1 MINDIRNSDMD
12 SSLLKVFVEVARENS
27 ITKAAS
33 KLKFAQSNVTSRI
46 KQLEKSLGFALFHRV
61 PKGVILSK
69 EGEKLYPYA
78 VEIVKK
84 VELATFSM
92 KNINNQEH
100 LIIGSTESNATTR
113 IIPFLQQLHGDFP
126 NTSLELITNTTREI
140 TKELLDYKVDIAFI
154 SGIPKSSDL
163 MILNKIDENI
173 VIVEAENANP
183 PNVFLS
189 FKKGCAYNEFGQNYL
204 KNILQED
211 FKTLEFG
218 NYEIILGCVKAGMGK
233 SILPMSIVK
242 KHKYEND
249 LKITAL
255 PKELANMPT
264 CLVCRKDNIPK
275 IEGYLKDYIF

>member
-1 MINDIRNSDMD
+1 MD

-27 ITKAAS
+27 ITKAAN
-33 KLKFAQSNVTSRI
+33 KLNFAQSNVTSRI

-113 IIPFLQQLHGDFP
+113 IVPFLVQLHSDFP
-126 NTSLELITNTTREI
+126 NMSLELITNTTREI

-154 SGIPKSSDL
+154 SGIPKNNDL
-163 MILNKIDENI
+163 IVLNKVNEDI
-173 VIVEAENANP
+173 VIVEPKIGNA

-189 FKKGCAYNEFGQNYL
+189 FKNGCAYNEFGQNYL
-204 KNILQED
+204 KNSSNED

-233 SILPMSIVK
+233 SLLPMSIVK

-275 IEGYLKDYIF
+275 IESYLKEYSFL

>member
-1 MINDIRNSDMD
+1 MD
-12 SSLLKVFVEVARENS
+12 SSLLKVFVEVAQENS
-27 ITKAAS
+27 ITKAAN
-33 KLKFAQSNVTSRI
+33 KLNFAQSNVTSRI
-46 KQLEKSLGFALFHRV
+46 KQLEKSLGFPLFHRV

-113 IIPFLQQLHGDFP
+113 IVPFLQQLHTDFP
-126 NTSLELITNTTREI
+126 NMSLELITNTTREI

-154 SGIPKSSDL
+154 SGIPKHNDL
-163 MILNKIDENI
+163 IILNKIDEEI
-173 VIVEAENANP
+173 VIVESENTKAS
-183 PNVFLS
+183 NVFLS
-189 FKKGCAYNEFGQNYL
+189 FKNGCAYNEFGQNYL
-204 KNILQED
+204 KTSSNED

-233 SILPMSIVK
+233 SLLPMSIVK

-249 LKITAL
+249 LKITTL

-275 IEGYLKDYIF
+275 IEEYLKNYSF

>member
-1 MINDIRNSDMD
+1 MD

-27 ITKAAS
+27 ITKAAN
-33 KLKFAQSNVTSRI
+33 KLNFAQSNVTSRI

-100 LIIGSTESNATTR
+100 LLIGSTESNATTR
-113 IIPFLQQLHGDFP
+113 IVPFLVQLHSDFP
-126 NTSLELITNTTREI
+126 NMSLELITNTTREI

-154 SGIPKSSDL
+154 SGVPKHSDL
-163 MILNKIDENI
+163 IVLNKVEEDI
-173 VIVEAENANP
+173 VIVEPKTGDA

-189 FKKGCAYNEFGQNYL
+189 FKNGCAYNEFGQTYL
-204 KNILQED
+204 KNSSNED

-233 SILPMSIVK
+233 SLLPMSIVK

-275 IEGYLKDYIF
+275 IEEYLENYSF

>member
-1 MINDIRNSDMD
+1 MD

-27 ITKAAS
+27 ITKAAN
-33 KLKFAQSNVTSRI
+33 KLNFAQSNVTSRI

-100 LIIGSTESNATTR
+100 LIIGSTESNASTR
-113 IIPFLQQLHGDFP
+113 IVPFLVQLHSDFP
-126 NTSLELITNTTREI
+126 NMSLELITNTTREI

-154 SGIPKSSDL
+154 SGIPKHSDL
-163 MILNKIDENI
+163 IVLNKVEEDI
-173 VIVEAENANP
+173 VVVEPKIGDAT
-183 PNVFLS
+183 NVFLS
-189 FKKGCAYNEFGQNYL
+189 FKNGCAYNEFGQTYL
-204 KNILQED
+204 KNSSNED

-233 SILPMSIVK
+233 SLLPMSIVK

-275 IEGYLKDYIF
+275 IEEYLENYSF

>member
-1 MINDIRNSDMD
+1 MD

-113 IIPFLQQLHGDFP
+113 IIPFLQQLHSDFP
-126 NTSLELITNTTREI
+126 NMSLELITNTTREI

-163 MILNKIDENI
+163 MILNKIDEDI

-264 CLVCRKDNIPK
+264 CLVCRKDNMPK
-275 IEGYLKDYIF
+275 IEEYLKDYIF

>member
-1 MINDIRNSDMD
+1 MD

-27 ITKAAS
+27 ITKAAN
-33 KLKFAQSNVTSRI
+33 KLNFAQSNVTSRI

-100 LIIGSTESNATTR
+100 LLIGSTESNATTR
-113 IIPFLQQLHGDFP
+113 IVPFLVQLHIDFP
-126 NTSLELITNTTREI
+126 NMSLELITNTTREI

-154 SGIPKSSDL
+154 SGVPKHSDL
-163 MILNKIDENI
+163 IVLNKVEEDI
-173 VIVEAENANP
+173 VVVEPKIGDA

-189 FKKGCAYNEFGQNYL
+189 FKNGCAYNEFGQTYL
-204 KNILQED
+204 KNSSNED

-233 SILPMSIVK
+233 SLLPMSIVK

-275 IEGYLKDYIF
+275 IEEYLENYSF

>member
-1 MINDIRNSDMD
+1 MD

-27 ITKAAS
+27 ITKAAN
-33 KLKFAQSNVTSRI
+33 KLNFAQSNVTSRI

-92 KNINNQEH
+92 KNINKQEH

-113 IIPFLQQLHGDFP
+113 IVPFLVQLHSDFP
-126 NTSLELITNTTREI
+126 NMSLELITNTTREI

-154 SGIPKSSDL
+154 SGVPKHNDL
-163 MILNKIDENI
+163 IVLNKVEEDI
-173 VIVEAENANP
+173 VVVEPKIGDA

-189 FKKGCAYNEFGQNYL
+189 FKNGCAYNEFGQTYL
-204 KNILQED
+204 KNSSNED

-233 SILPMSIVK
+233 SLLPMSIVK

>member
-1 MINDIRNSDMD
+1 MD

-27 ITKAAS
+27 ITKAAN
-33 KLKFAQSNVTSRI
+33 KLNFAQSNVTSRI

-100 LIIGSTESNATTR
+100 LLIGSTESNATTR
-113 IIPFLQQLHGDFP
+113 IVPFLVQLHSDFP
-126 NTSLELITNTTREI
+126 NMSLELITNTTREI

-154 SGIPKSSDL
+154 SGVPKHSDL
-163 MILNKIDENI
+163 IVLNKVEEDI
-173 VIVEAENANP
+173 VIVEPKTGDA

-189 FKKGCAYNEFGQNYL
+189 FKNGCAYNEFGQNYL
-204 KNILQED
+204 KNSSNED

-233 SILPMSIVK
+233 SLLPMSIVK

-275 IEGYLKDYIF
+275 IEEYLENYSF

>member
-1 MINDIRNSDMD
+1 MD

-27 ITKAAS
+27 ITKAAN
-33 KLKFAQSNVTSRI
+33 KLNFAQSNVTSRI

-113 IIPFLQQLHGDFP
+113 IVPFLVQLHSDFP
-126 NTSLELITNTTREI
+126 NMSLELITNTTREI

-154 SGIPKSSDL
+154 SGVPKHNDL
-163 MILNKIDENI
+163 TVLNKVDEDI
-173 VIVEAENANP
+173 VIVEPKIGNA

-189 FKKGCAYNEFGQNYL
+189 FKNGCAYNEFGQNYL
-204 KNILQED
+204 KNSSNED

-218 NYEIILGCVKAGMGK
+218 NYEIILGCVKAAIGK
-233 SILPMSIVK
+233 SLLPLSIVK
-242 KHKYEND
+242 KHNYEND
-249 LKITAL
+249 LKITIL
-255 PKELANMPT
+255 PKELVDMPT

-275 IEGYLKDYIF
+275 IENYLKEYNFS

>member
-1 MINDIRNSDMD
+1 MD

-27 ITKAAS
+27 ITKAAN
-33 KLKFAQSNVTSRI
+33 KLNFAQSNVTSRI

-100 LIIGSTESNATTR
+100 LIIGSTESNASTR
-113 IIPFLQQLHGDFP
+113 IVPFLVQLHSDFP
-126 NTSLELITNTTREI
+126 NMSLELITNTTREI

-154 SGIPKSSDL
+154 SGIPKHSDL
-163 MILNKIDENI
+163 IVLNKVEEDI
-173 VIVEAENANP
+173 VVVEPKIGDA

-189 FKKGCAYNEFGQNYL
+189 FKNGCAYNEFGQNYL
-204 KNILQED
+204 KNSSNED

-233 SILPMSIVK
+233 SLLPMSIVK

-275 IEGYLKDYIF
+275 IEDYLKEYQFFIFQ

>member
-1 MINDIRNSDMD
+1 MD

-27 ITKAAS
+27 ITKAAN
-33 KLKFAQSNVTSRI
+33 KLNFAQSNVTSRI

-100 LIIGSTESNATTR
+100 LIIGSTESNASTR
-113 IIPFLQQLHGDFP
+113 IVPFLVQLHSDFP
-126 NTSLELITNTTREI
+126 NMSLELITNTTREI

-154 SGIPKSSDL
+154 SGIPKHSDL
-163 MILNKIDENI
+163 IVLNKVEEDI
-173 VIVEAENANP
+173 VVVEPKIGDA

-189 FKKGCAYNEFGQNYL
+189 FKNGCAYNEFGQNYL
-204 KNILQED
+204 KNSSNED

-233 SILPMSIVK
+233 SLLPMSIVK

-249 LKITAL
+249 LKITTL

>member
-1 MINDIRNSDMD
+1 MD

-27 ITKAAS
+27 ITKAAN
-33 KLKFAQSNVTSRI
+33 KLNFAQSNVTSRI
-46 KQLEKSLGFALFHRV
+46 KQLEKSLGFPLFHRV

-113 IIPFLQQLHGDFP
+113 IVPFLVQLHSDFP
-126 NTSLELITNTTREI
+126 NMSLELITNTTREI

-154 SGIPKSSDL
+154 SGIPKHNDL
-163 MILNKIDENI
+163 IILNKIDEEI
-173 VIVEAENANP
+173 VIVESENTKAS
-183 PNVFLS
+183 NVFLS
-189 FKKGCAYNEFGQNYL
+189 FKNGCAYNEFGQNYL
-204 KNILQED
+204 KTSSNED

-233 SILPMSIVK
+233 SLLPMSIVK

-249 LKITAL
+249 LKITTL

-275 IEGYLKDYIF
+275 IEEYLKDYIF

>member
-1 MINDIRNSDMD
+1 MD

-27 ITKAAS
+27 ITKAAN
-33 KLKFAQSNVTSRI
+33 KLNFAQSNVTSRI

-100 LIIGSTESNATTR
+100 LIIGSTESNASTR
-113 IIPFLQQLHGDFP
+113 IVPFLVQLHSDFP
-126 NTSLELITNTTREI
+126 NMSLELITNTTREI

-154 SGIPKSSDL
+154 SGIPKHSDL
-163 MILNKIDENI
+163 IVLNKVEEDI
-173 VIVEAENANP
+173 VVVEPKIGDA

-189 FKKGCAYNEFGQNYL
+189 FKNGCAYNEFGQNYL
-204 KNILQED
+204 KNSSNED

-233 SILPMSIVK
+233 SLLPMSIVK

-275 IEGYLKDYIF
+275 IEEYLENYSF

>member
-1 MINDIRNSDMD
+1 MD

-27 ITKAAS
+27 ITKAAN
-33 KLKFAQSNVTSRI
+33 KLNFAQSNVTSRI
-46 KQLEKSLGFALFHRV
+46 KQLEKSIGFALFHRV

-113 IIPFLQQLHGDFP
+113 IVPFLVQLHSDFP
-126 NTSLELITNTTREI
+126 NMSLELITNTTREI

-154 SGIPKSSDL
+154 SGVPKHSDL
-163 MILNKIDENI
+163 IVLNKVEEDI
-173 VIVEAENANP
+173 VVVEPKIGDA

-189 FKKGCAYNEFGQNYL
+189 FKNGCAYNEFGQTYL
-204 KNILQED
+204 KNSSNED

-233 SILPMSIVK
+233 SLLPMSIVK

-275 IEGYLKDYIF
+275 IEEYLKDYIF

>member
-1 MINDIRNSDMD
+1 MINDIRKSDMD

-27 ITKAAS
+27 ITKAAN
-33 KLKFAQSNVTSRI
+33 KLNFAQSNVTSRI

-92 KNINNQEH
+92 KNIDDQEH

-113 IIPFLQQLHGDFP
+113 IIPFLQQLHSDFP
-126 NTSLELITNTTREI
+126 NMSLELITNTTREI

-163 MILNKIDENI
+163 MILNKIDEEI
-173 VIVEAENANP
+173 VMVEPENANT

-189 FKKGCAYNEFGQNYL
+189 YKNGCAYNEFGQNYL
-204 KNILQED
+204 KNISQED

-218 NYEIILGCVKAGMGK
+218 NYEIILGCVKAAMGK
-233 SILPMSIVK
+233 SLLPMSIVK

-249 LKITAL
+249 LEITAL

-264 CLVCRKDNIPK
+264 CLVCRKDNMPK
-275 IEGYLKDYIF
+275 IKEYLKDYIF

>member
-1 MINDIRNSDMD
+1 MD

-92 KNINNQEH
+92 KNINKQEH

-113 IIPFLQQLHGDFP
+113 IVPFLVQLHSDFP
-126 NTSLELITNTTREI
+126 NMSLELITNTTREI

-154 SGIPKSSDL
+154 SGVPKHNDL
-163 MILNKIDENI
+163 IVLNKVDEDI
-173 VIVEAENANP
+173 VIVEPLIGNA

-189 FKKGCAYNEFGQNYL
+189 FKNGCAYNEFGQNYL
-204 KNILQED
+204 KNSSNED

-218 NYEIILGCVKAGMGK
+218 NYEIILGCVKAAMGK
-233 SILPMSIVK
+233 SLLPLSIVK
-242 KHKYEND
+242 KHNYEND
-249 LKITAL
+249 LKITIL
-255 PKELANMPT
+255 PKELVDMPT

-275 IEGYLKDYIF
+275 IEDYLKKYAFL

>member
-1 MINDIRNSDMD
+1 MD

-27 ITKAAS
+27 ITKAAN
-33 KLKFAQSNVTSRI
+33 KLNFAQSNVTSRI

-113 IIPFLQQLHGDFP
+113 IVPFLVQLHSDFP
-126 NTSLELITNTTREI
+126 NMSLELITNTTREI

-154 SGIPKSSDL
+154 SGVPKHNDL
-163 MILNKIDENI
+163 IVLNKVDEDI
-173 VIVEAENANP
+173 VIVEPLIGNA

-189 FKKGCAYNEFGQNYL
+189 FKNGCAYNEFGQNYL
-204 KNILQED
+204 KNSSNEN

-218 NYEIILGCVKAGMGK
+218 NYEIILGCVKAAMGK
-233 SILPMSIVK
+233 SLLP
-242 KHKYEND
+242 
-249 LKITAL
+249 
-255 PKELANMPT
+255 
-264 CLVCRKDNIPK
+264 
-275 IEGYLKDYIF
+275 

>member
-1 MINDIRNSDMD
+1 MD

-27 ITKAAS
+27 ITKAAN
-33 KLKFAQSNVTSRI
+33 KLNFAQSNVTSRI

-92 KNINNQEH
+92 KNIDNQEH

-113 IIPFLQQLHGDFP
+113 IVPFLVQLHSDFP
-126 NTSLELITNTTREI
+126 NMSLELITNTTREI
-140 TKELLDYKVDIAFI
+140 TKELLNYKVDIAFI
-154 SGIPKSSDL
+154 SGVPKHSDL
-163 MILNKIDENI
+163 IVLNKVEEDI
-173 VIVEAENANP
+173 VIVEPKVGNA

-189 FKKGCAYNEFGQNYL
+189 FKNGCAYNEFGQNYL
-204 KNILQED
+204 KNSSNEN

-233 SILPMSIVK
+233 SLLPLSIVK
-242 KHKYEND
+242 KHKYENE
-249 LKITAL
+249 LKITNL

-275 IEGYLKDYIF
+275 IESYLKGYNF

>member
-1 MINDIRNSDMD
+1 MD

-27 ITKAAS
+27 ITKAAN
-33 KLKFAQSNVTSRI
+33 KLNFAQSNVTSRI

-113 IIPFLQQLHGDFP
+113 IVPFLVQLHSDFP
-126 NTSLELITNTTREI
+126 NMSLELITNTTREI

-154 SGIPKSSDL
+154 SGIPKHSDL
-163 MILNKIDENI
+163 IVLNKVEEDI
-173 VIVEAENANP
+173 VVVEPKIGDA

-189 FKKGCAYNEFGQNYL
+189 FKNGCAYNEFGQTYL
-204 KNILQED
+204 KNSSNKD

-233 SILPMSIVK
+233 SLLPMSIVK

-275 IEGYLKDYIF
+275 IEDYLKAYNF

>member
-1 MINDIRNSDMD
+1 MD

-27 ITKAAS
+27 ITKAAN
-33 KLKFAQSNVTSRI
+33 KLNFAQSNVTSRI

-100 LIIGSTESNATTR
+100 LIIGSTESNASTR
-113 IIPFLQQLHGDFP
+113 IVPFLLKLHNDFP
-126 NTSLELITNTTREI
+126 NMSLELLTNTTREI
-140 TKELLDYKVDIAFI
+140 TKELLNYKVDIAFI
-154 SGIPKSSDL
+154 SGIPKHSDL
-163 MILNKIDENI
+163 IVLNKVDEDI
-173 VIVEAENANP
+173 VIVEPKIGNA

-204 KNILQED
+204 KNSSNED

-233 SILPMSIVK
+233 SLLPMSIVK
-242 KHKYEND
+242 KHQYEND
-249 LKITAL
+249 LKITNL

-275 IEGYLKDYIF
+275 IQKYLKEYLF

>member
-1 MINDIRNSDMD
+1 MD

-27 ITKAAS
+27 ITKAAN
-33 KLKFAQSNVTSRI
+33 KLNFAQSNVTSRI

-113 IIPFLQQLHGDFP
+113 IIPFLQQLHSDFP
-126 NTSLELITNTTREI
+126 NMSLELITNTTREI

-154 SGIPKSSDL
+154 SGIPKHSDL
-163 MILNKIDENI
+163 IVLNKVEEDI
-173 VIVEAENANP
+173 VVVEPKIGDA

-189 FKKGCAYNEFGQNYL
+189 FKNGCAYNEFGQTYL
-204 KNILQED
+204 KNSSNED

-233 SILPMSIVK
+233 SLLPMSIVK

-255 PKELANMPT
+255 PKELVNMPT

-275 IEGYLKDYIF
+275 IEEYLENYSF

>member
-1 MINDIRNSDMD
+1 MD

-27 ITKAAS
+27 ITKAAN
-33 KLKFAQSNVTSRI
+33 KLNFAQSNVTSRI

-92 KNINNQEH
+92 KNVDNQEH

-113 IIPFLQQLHGDFP
+113 IVPFLVQLHSDFP
-126 NTSLELITNTTREI
+126 NMSLELITNTTREI

-163 MILNKIDENI
+163 MILNKIDEDI

-264 CLVCRKDNIPK
+264 CLVCRKDNMPK
-275 IEGYLKDYIF
+275 IEEYLKDYIF

>member
-1 MINDIRNSDMD
+1 MINDIRKSDMD

-27 ITKAAS
+27 ITKAAN
-33 KLKFAQSNVTSRI
+33 KLNFAQSNVTSRI

-113 IIPFLQQLHGDFP
+113 IIPFLQQLHSDFP
-126 NTSLELITNTTREI
+126 NMSLELITNTTREI

-154 SGIPKSSDL
+154 SGVPKHSDL
-163 MILNKIDENI
+163 IVLNKVEEDI
-173 VIVEAENANP
+173 VVVEPKIGDA

-189 FKKGCAYNEFGQNYL
+189 FKNGCAYNEFGQNYL
-204 KNILQED
+204 KNSSNED

-233 SILPMSIVK
+233 SLLPMSIVK

-249 LKITAL
+249 LKITTL

-275 IEGYLKDYIF
+275 IEEYLENYSF

>member
-1 MINDIRNSDMD
+1 MINDIRESDMD
-12 SSLLKVFVEVARENS
+12 SSLLKVFVEVAQENS
-27 ITKAAS
+27 ITKAAN
-33 KLKFAQSNVTSRI
+33 KLNFAQSNVTSRI

-78 VEIVKK
+78 IEIVKK

-113 IIPFLQQLHGDFP
+113 IIPFLQQLHNDFP
-126 NTSLELITNTTREI
+126 NMSLELITNTTREI

-154 SGIPKSSDL
+154 SGMPKNGDL
-163 MILNKIDENI
+163 IILNKVDEDI
-173 VIVEAENANP
+173 VIVEAENANA

-189 FKKGCAYNEFGQNYL
+189 FKNGCAYNEFGQNYL
-204 KNILQED
+204 KNISQED
-211 FKTLEFG
+211 FRTLEFG

-233 SILPMSIVK
+233 SLLPMSIVK

>member
-1 MINDIRNSDMD
+1 MD

-27 ITKAAS
+27 ITKAAN
-33 KLKFAQSNVTSRI
+33 KLNFAQSNVTSRI

-113 IIPFLQQLHGDFP
+113 IVPFLVQLHSDFP
-126 NTSLELITNTTREI
+126 NMSLELITNTTREI

-154 SGIPKSSDL
+154 SGVPKHSDL
-163 MILNKIDENI
+163 IVLNKVEEDI
-173 VIVEAENANP
+173 VVVEPKIGDA

-189 FKKGCAYNEFGQNYL
+189 FKNGCAYNEFGQTYL
-204 KNILQED
+204 KNSSNED

-233 SILPMSIVK
+233 SLLPMSIVK

-275 IEGYLKDYIF
+275 IEEYLENYSF

>member
-1 MINDIRNSDMD
+1 MD

-27 ITKAAS
+27 ITKAAN
-33 KLKFAQSNVTSRI
+33 KLNFAQSNVTSRI

-113 IIPFLQQLHGDFP
+113 IVPFLVQLHSDFP
-126 NTSLELITNTTREI
+126 NMSLELITNTTREI

-154 SGIPKSSDL
+154 SGVPKHNDL
-163 MILNKIDENI
+163 IVLNKVDEDI
-173 VIVEAENANP
+173 VIVEPKIGNA

-189 FKKGCAYNEFGQNYL
+189 FKNGCAYNEFGQTYL
-204 KNILQED
+204 KNSSNED

-233 SILPMSIVK
+233 SLLPMSIVK

-249 LKITAL
+249 LKITTL

-275 IEGYLKDYIF
+275 IEEYLENYSF